1 MHSLS
6 PDSLDPL
13 RDALQALEADFEGP
27 LTACLDPDDLAACA
41 AGSLPPE
48 RRPAALGHLA
58 ECRDCRLA
66 MASLARAL
74 ESPAVREALASLPGR
89 HATRDRGR
97 FRIALPVA
105 AAAAAVLFVALWAG
119 GVPAPGPAHRAPAIT
134 AADNPEPI
142 SPLGATRQVDAL
154 RWSAVPGVDRYRVTL
169 FDAVGQMLFE
179 AELQDTLILLPDTI
193 GLLPGRAYFWKV
205 EARTGW
211 DRWSASPLLEFSV
224 DQGREP

>member
-1 MHSLS
+1 MQSQ
-6 PDSLDPL
+6 PRDSLDAL
-13 RDALQALEADFEGP
+13 RDALQALEAGFP
-27 LTACLDPDDLAACA
+27 AALTTCLDADVLAACA
-41 AGSLPPE
+41 AGTLPAE
-48 RRPAALGHLA
+48 LRPAALGHLA
-58 ECRDCRLA
+58 ECRDCRLT

-74 ESPAVREALASLPGR
+74 ESPAVRAELASLPDGR
-89 HATRDRGR
+89 AARGDDRLR
-97 FRIALPVA
+97 FALPAA
-105 AAAAAVLFVALWAG
+105 AAAAAVLFVALWTG
-119 GVPAPGPAHRAPAIT
+119 GGPPPEPAHRAPAIT

-142 SPLGATRQVDAL
+142 SPLGAARRVDAL

-179 AELQDTLILLPDTI
+179 ADLQDTLVLLPDTI